1 MTTFD
6 QIAPIL
12 SEIFAKYKTAVDQLG
27 PILVNRDLNGRVRLI
42 VAEEKLRKRKN
53 AQAILQQI
61 ATQMAE
67 RLGRHAFPPERAVLF
82 EPNSELKRIASPSFP
97 IDGLPD
103 VRVIDRLVTESDWAT
118 IAPPA
123 TGAPRIVFF
132 SIKGGVGRST
142 ALAATAWALA
152 QRGKRILALDLD
164 LEAPGIS
171 AALLPD
177 ERRPK
182 YGITDWLVEDL
193 VDNGDEVFEHLV
205 ATSPLSLSADGDIY
219 VVPAYGSDPG
229 EYIAKLGR
237 VWMPK
242 ITLDG
247 QREGWSQRLRRFL
260 DTLEQRLRP
269 DVILI
274 DARAGIDEIA
284 SACVTDLGAALV
296 LLFAINSSQTWA
308 GYQILFRHWRRT
320 AVVRQIRER
329 LQLVGAM
336 IPEEEPSKYIRQ
348 LRDHAWAVFLEELY
362 DEVSPGATTAELWSF
377 DVADEDAPH
386 APWAVRWNR
395 GWASLQSL
403 QGRLNEVGYSEV
415 QYIFGPLIDG
425 IRTSIDSGNAQR
437 YD

>member
-1 MTTFD
+1 M
-6 QIAPIL
+6 
-12 SEIFAKYKTAVDQLG
+12 S
-27 PILVNRDLNGRVRLI
+27 NR
-42 VAEEKLRKRKN
+42 
-53 AQAILQQI
+53 
-61 ATQMAE
+61 
-67 RLGRHAFPPERAVLF
+67 
-82 EPNSELKRIASPSFP
+82 ELKRIASPSFP
-97 IDGLPD
+97 LDGLPN

-152 QRGKRILALDLD
+152 RGGKRILALDLD

-171 AALLPD
+171 AGLLPD
-177 ERRPK
+177 ERRPR
-182 YGITDWLVEDL
+182 YGMTDWLVEDL
-193 VDNGDEVFEHLV
+193 VDNDDEVMKDVV
-205 ATSPLSLSADGDIY
+205 ATSPLSLSSYGDIY

-242 ITLDG
+242 ITSDG

-269 DVILI
+269 DVILV

-284 SACVTDLGAALV
+284 SACVTDLGATLV
-296 LLFAINSSQTWA
+296 LLFAINSTQTWA

-320 AVVRQIRER
+320 AVAGQIRER

-336 IPEEEPSKYIRQ
+336 VPEEDPSRYIRQ
-348 LRDHAWAVFLEELY
+348 LREHAWDVFRE
-362 DEVSPGATTAELWSF
+362 
-377 DVADEDAPH
+377 
-386 APWAVRWNR
+386 
-395 GWASLQSL
+395 
-403 QGRLNEVGYSEV
+403 
-415 QYIFGPLIDG
+415 
-425 IRTSIDSGNAQR
+425 
-437 YD
+437 

>member
-12 SEIFAKYKTAVDQLG
+12 SEIFTKYKTAIDQLS
-27 PILVNRDLNGRVRLI
+27 PIWVNRDLNGRVRLI
-42 VAEEKLRKRKN
+42 MDERLRDQAE

-61 ATQMAE
+61 ASQMAE

-82 EPNSELKRIASPSFP
+82 EPDSELKRITLPSFP
-97 IDGLPD
+97 LDGLPD
-103 VRVIDRLVTESDWAT
+103 VRVIDRLVTESDWAK

-182 YGITDWLVEDL
+182 HGITDWLVEDL

-242 ITLDG
+242 ITLDS

-269 DVILI
+269 DLILI

-284 SACVTDLGAALV
+284 SACVTDLGATLV

-320 AVVRQIRER
+320 AVAGQIRER

-336 IPEEEPSKYIRQ
+336 IPEEEPPRYIRQ
-348 LRDHAWAVFLEELY
+348 LREHAWDVFREELY
-362 DEVSPGATTAELWSF
+362 DEVPPGTTTAELWSF

-386 APWAVRWNR
+386 APWPVRWNR
-395 GWASLQSL
+395 GWASIQSL

-425 IRTSIDSGNAQR
+425 IRKNIDSGTTQR